1 MNRHNHKPTV
11 YTVHLDRA
19 MSRAKYL
26 AEHPNKQTVKTW
38 AGHMLAHFDECARLE
53 RKR

>member
-11 YTVHLDRA
+11 STVHLDRA

-26 AEHPNKQTVKTW
+26 VEHPNPASVKTW
-38 AGHMLAHFDECARLE
+38 AGHMLAHFAECARLE
-53 RKR
+53 RQR